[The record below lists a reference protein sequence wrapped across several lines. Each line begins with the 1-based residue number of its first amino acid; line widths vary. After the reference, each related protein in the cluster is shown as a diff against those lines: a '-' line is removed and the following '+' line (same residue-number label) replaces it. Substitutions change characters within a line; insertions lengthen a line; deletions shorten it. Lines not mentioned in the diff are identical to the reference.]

1 MNSFHFHFGFFRS
14 IWIYRNDFTRFT
26 RLAQS
31 ADRKS
36 LNHVVVSA
44 IPILIFVLPTRH
56 VHQHACT
63 IGRSRYYFACYRIN
77 FRARFRTV
85 STSVD
90 TQLVNRGPNN
100 KYPPGIISF
109 VHWVEL
115 QLGFISCE
123 RGSIPRAS
131 SSHEFR
137 FHYQVWSSLLN
148 FFKNPTNL
156 YRIFEQKIFSRYNL
170 MILLKILDLQSEF
183 ISLWIVIPRI
193 ETSKADSALFERFRV
208 VNTCSICINSMISI
222 TLES

>member
-44 IPILIFVLPTRH
+44 IPILIFVLPMRH
-56 VHQHACT
+56 VRQHACT

-115 QLGFISCE
+115 QLGFIGCE
-123 RGSIPRAS
+123 RGSIPWAS
-131 SSHEFR
+131 TSHDFR
-137 FHYQVWSSLLN
+137 FHYQVWNSLLKN
-148 FFKNPTNL
+148 SENPTN
-156 YRIFEQKIFSRYNL
+156 F
-170 MILLKILDLQSEF
+170 
-183 ISLWIVIPRI
+183 
-193 ETSKADSALFERFRV
+193 
-208 VNTCSICINSMISI
+208 
-222 TLES
+222 